1 MKIKVFT
8 TDKNGKICLSKDEL
22 QEIINEAYWEGY
34 NNGAKNGNTW
44 TISTTPWVTTPYY
57 TWSTTTNG
65 SASITIGT
73 DNMATSTI
81 INTNDITKD
90 SIYIN
95 TAKNNNVNLD
105 NYSDE
110 TNMKVSC

>member
-8 TDKNGKICLSKDEL
+8 TDKDGKICLSKNEL

-34 NNGAKNGNTW
+34 SNGTKSGKTW
-44 TISTTPWVTTPYY
+44 TVSTPWTTTPYY

-65 SASITIGT
+65 SSSITIGT
-73 DNMATSTI
+73 DDVATLT
-81 INTNDITKD
+81 INTDDITKD

-95 TAKNNNVNLD
+95 TAEKDNINLS
-105 NYSDE
+105 NYSNK
-110 TNMKVSC
+110 TNMKVSY

>member
-34 NNGAKNGNTW
+34 HNGVKSEKTW
-44 TISTTPWVTTPYY
+44 TVSTPWVTTPYY
-57 TWSTTTNG
+57 CWSTTTDG

-73 DNMATSTI
+73 NDTVTSTI
-81 INTNDITKD
+81 INADDIAKN
-90 SIYIN
+90 SIYSN
-95 TAKNNNVNLD
+95 TSKNDTIKLD
-105 NYSDE
+105 SYSNG
-110 TNMKVSC
+110 TNMKVSY

>member
-34 NNGAKNGNTW
+34 YNGAKNGNSW
-44 TISTTPWVTTPYY
+44 TINTTPWTTTPYY
-57 TWSTTTNG
+57 TWSTTTDG
-65 SASITIGT
+65 SSSITIGT
-73 DNMATSTI
+73 NDTTKSTT
-81 INTNDITKD
+81 INADDIAKS

-95 TAKNNNVNLD
+95 PAENNDINLD
-105 NYSDE
+105 NYSNK
-110 TNMKVSC
+110 TNMKVSY

>member
-8 TDKNGKICLSKDEL
+8 TDKDGKICLSKDEL

-34 NNGAKNGNTW
+34 YNGAKSGATW
-44 TISTTPWVTTPYY
+44 TVSTPWVTTPYY
-57 TWSTTTNG
+57 SWSTTTDG

-73 DNMATSTI
+73 SDTVTSTT
-81 INTNDITKD
+81 INADDIAKN

-95 TAKNNNVNLD
+95 TAENDNIKLG
-105 NYSDE
+105 NYS
-110 TNMKVSC
+110 NMKVSY